1 MNEYRLKWQKGNSI
15 PFPTLFS
22 LKKSKELTQ
31 EIHNDIINNLAQKTL
46 DISEWKEDLEKY
58 IIKDFLKLNKNR
70 LDL

>member
-1 MNEYRLKWQKGNSI
+1 MNEYRLKWKKGNSTT
-15 PFPTLFS
+15 FTTLIS

-31 EIHNDIINNLAQKTL
+31 EIHKDITKELGQKTL
-46 DISEWKEDLEKY
+46 HISEWKEDLEKY